1 MVFCGKCGFQLTSG
15 NIICPRCG
23 TPTDT
28 ELISDESQP
37 DSPTI
42 AASTIF
48 GMTQSYAG
56 SQETISPG
64 RPMEQQP
71 LILGPHPNDYGSAE
85 QMANETTNMIHSQ
98 NTATGQEPTRAVYPE
113 YASQN
118 AANYPQQRAPYPG
131 YAMPGGTTTSYQQ
144 QLGASSEEAE
154 KVRARGRITGLLLIL
169 IGLLFILGAMVL
181 FILTHTTSTS
191 APSSIQQT
199 HVAFAFLFPLT
210 L

>member
-15 NIICPRCG
+15 NITCTRCG
-23 TPTDT
+23 TLTDT

-48 GMTQSYAG
+48 GVNQSYAG

-85 QMANETTNMIHSQ
+85 HMANEATNMIHSQ
-98 NTATGQEPTRAVYPE
+98 YAATGQEPTRAAYP
-113 YASQN
+113 
-118 AANYPQQRAPYPG
+118 
-131 YAMPGGTTTSYQQ
+131 
-144 QLGASSEEAE
+144 
-154 KVRARGRITGLLLIL
+154 
-169 IGLLFILGAMVL
+169 
-181 FILTHTTSTS
+181 
-191 APSSIQQT
+191 
-199 HVAFAFLFPLT
+199 
-210 L
+210 